1 MTSDGYVSLE
11 TIQDG
16 DCTVYLLQLLVP
28 SFNPL
33 LVSAIHSALDRISH
47 AIADSDSCVVV
58 TTGIGKY
65 YNLGFDLDYL
75 AKHQEVSASFINR
88 DYAGLLRRFIGLPCP
103 TAALL
108 NGHTY
113 AAGMAFSCV
122 HDYRYV
128 LLPSD
133 SNNSALADGSSSKK
147 RAKGWACM
155 NEIDLPAVIPNPMHC
170 AITAVIGKGG
180 KPERDLLL
188 YGKRIDLHNVAEA
201 ALFVDRHQTFEE
213 FLKTA
218 SSFGYRAKNG
228 RVLALLRKKRY
239 AETLKAIDEDADRT
253 ENPFRFFSPASKL

>member
-1 MTSDGYVSLE
+1 MADDGCVSLE

-16 DCTVYLLQLLVP
+16 DCTVYMLRMLVP

-33 LVSAIHSALDRISH
+33 LVVAIHSALDRISD
-47 AIADSDSCVVV
+47 AIADSSNCVVV

-75 AKHQEVSASFINR
+75 AKHQEASASFINR

-128 LLPSD
+128 LLAPD
-133 SNNSALADGSSSKK
+133 SSGVDGSSSKK

-155 NEIDLPAVIPNPMHC
+155 NEIDLPAVIPSPMHC
-170 AITAVIGKGG
+170 AITAVVGQGG

-188 YGKRIDLHNVAEA
+188 YGKRIDLHSVEEA
-201 ALFVDRHQTFEE
+201 ALFVDGRQTLGE

-218 SSFGYRAKNG
+218 GSFGHRAKNG
-228 RVLALLRKKRY
+228 RVLALLRKKRH
-239 AETLKAIDEDADRT
+239 AETLRAIDQDADRT
-253 ENPFRFFSPASKL
+253 DDPFRFFSPASKL